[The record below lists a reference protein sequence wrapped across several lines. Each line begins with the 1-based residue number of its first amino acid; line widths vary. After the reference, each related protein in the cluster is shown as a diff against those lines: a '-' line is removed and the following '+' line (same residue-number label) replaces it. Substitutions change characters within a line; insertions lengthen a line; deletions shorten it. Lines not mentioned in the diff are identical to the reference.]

1 MYKRVRIIQRGTN
14 REVVLNSCRWMLR
27 MEKRRRT
34 GFGESFGGEEENGRD
49 QELVSNLSTW
59 WKMEIISLQHCI
71 GARLT

>member
-1 MYKRVRIIQRGTN
+1 MYKRVIIIQRGTN

-49 QELVSNLSTW
+49 QELVSNLITW
-59 WKMEIISLQHCI
+59 WKMEIINLQDCI

>member
-1 MYKRVRIIQRGTN
+1 MCKRVRIIQRGTN